1 MVGDPGKMSEGHLV
15 LVKLGSK
22 RIRATRRRERT
33 QEGIGRVGFGVWKG
47 ERGAGVGVP
56 RSEDARR
63 SGGWGGRGD
72 GQ

>member
-1 MVGDPGKMSEGHLV
+1 MSEGHLV

-47 ERGAGVGVP
+47 ERGAEVGVP

-63 SGGWGGRGD
+63 PGGWGGRGD